1 MPDQP
6 IYMMLSIIYLIFGLA
21 LTSMCINVVQVKIS
35 DHFKQ
40 ASTKLIG
47 ASMAEAASQQAS
59 EAQSPLTELHLNGS
73 RTQPLPVVD
82 VTDEAGKCT
91 ALAQ

>member
-1 MPDQP
+1 
-6 IYMMLSIIYLIFGLA
+6 MMLSIIYLIFGLA

-59 EAQSPLTELHLNGS
+59 EAQSPLTELPMHLNGS

-91 ALAQ
+91 AAAAQ